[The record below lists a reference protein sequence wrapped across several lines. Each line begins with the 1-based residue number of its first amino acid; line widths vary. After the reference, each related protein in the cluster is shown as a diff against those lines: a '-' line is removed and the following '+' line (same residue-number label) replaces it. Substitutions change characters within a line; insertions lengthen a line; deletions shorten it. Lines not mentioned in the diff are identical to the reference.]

1 MRGALRDWEATLA
14 ALALGVVF
22 LAVTWGVIAR
32 YVSPR
37 PATWSGEV
45 ASLGFAWV
53 VFLGAAAG
61 ARRGLHVGVDSVT
74 SRLPAGAQRV
84 VAVLV
89 GLILALALAYMA
101 LLAARLG
108 WQSRGRPTPVLRL
121 PASIVHVAVV
131 LGFGSMALGAAAD
144 AIRNLTGRA
153 RE

>member
-1 MRGALRDWEATLA
+1 MRRALRDWEETLA
-14 ALALGVVF
+14 ALALAVVF

-32 YVSPR
+32 YISPR

-61 ARRGLHVGVDSVT
+61 ARRRLHVGVDAVT
-74 SRLPAGAQRV
+74 ARLPDGVQRAVAAV
-84 VAVLV
+84 VGV
-89 GLILALALAYMA
+89 ILALALAYMA

-108 WQSRGRPTPVLRL
+108 WKSLGRPTPVLRL
-121 PASIVHVAVV
+121 PAAIVHAAVV
-131 LGFGSMALGAAAD
+131 LGFGSMAVGAALD
-144 AIRNLTGRA
+144 AVRNLTGGR